1 MKDFLQKYT
10 PDPNQNV
17 ILDASVSASS
27 HRKQISNMSLGQEE
41 IIPLQFLFIYFK
53 FKMGGFFFL
62 LFFCFLSCLLAVDC
76 LIFQLHSAIQMCISN
91 IIKLSILYTA
101 EIINIEG
108 KNKVKH

>member
-41 IIPLQFLFIYFK
+41 IIPLQFLFIYFTFK
-53 FKMGGFFFL
+53 MGKMGGFFFPS
-62 LFFCFLSCLLAVDC
+62 F
-76 LIFQLHSAIQMCISN
+76 SAFSPV
-91 IIKLSILYTA
+91 S
-101 EIINIEG
+101 
-108 KNKVKH
+108 